1 MKDDE
6 EIHWKLHQLKKNSK
20 KEKDEKTTSS
30 PLSETELNDDTLDR
44 KTTGTFFPLRS
55 IMIISGSGSGATTIT
70 TDGSIILI
78 SRFRSRLVYSMMMM
92 TVAVGPGAYGGGVV
106 LCRSVM

>member
-1 MKDDE
+1 M
-6 EIHWKLHQLKKNSK
+6 
-20 KEKDEKTTSS
+20 
-30 PLSETELNDDTLDR
+30 
-44 KTTGTFFPLRS
+44 
-55 IMIISGSGSGATTIT
+55 IMIISGSGSGAATIT